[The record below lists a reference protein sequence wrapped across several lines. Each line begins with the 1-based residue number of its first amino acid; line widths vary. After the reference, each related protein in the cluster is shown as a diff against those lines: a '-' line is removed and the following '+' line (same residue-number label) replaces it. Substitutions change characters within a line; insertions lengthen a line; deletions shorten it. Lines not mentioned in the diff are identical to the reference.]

1 MDLGKYRKIDIG
13 SFVTDGNDLFVVRV
27 NKMWVNDHYKFLG
40 KEIVRSR
47 LTEEVRNETVY
58 WVGKGITIKKAR
70 AIALAFLGQ
79 IPKGHYLKFKDGDA
93 TNAVIDNLEYAKR
106 GRPKIET
113 RKPGDFITYD
123 KSKKKFRLCHK
134 LLPRKQ
140 FASMTEAQAFLDDA
154 LKDAEAEVED
164 TVSVAESGPICVIES
179 DSEEETQSVPAGSLP
194 VPT

>member
-1 MDLGKYRKIDIG
+1 MDLGKYRKIDVG
-13 SFVTDGNDLFVVRV
+13 TCVTDGKDLFTVRV
-27 NKMWVNDHYKFLG
+27 NKMWDKDRYKILG
-40 KEIVRSR
+40 KEIVRSNM
-47 LTEEVRNETVY
+47 TEEVRNDTVY

-106 GRPKIET
+106 GRPKIVT

-123 KSKKKFRLCHK
+123 KSKKKYRLCHK

-140 FASMTEAQAFLDDA
+140 FASEAEAQAYLDDA
-154 LKDAEAEVED
+154 LKEAEEEVED
-164 TVSVAESGPICVIES
+164 TVSVAESGPIAEIES
-179 DSEEETQSVPAGSLP
+179 DSEQEVEA
-194 VPT
+194 

>member
-1 MDLGKYRKIDIG
+1 MDLGKYHKIDIG
-13 SFVTDGNDLFVVRV
+13 TFVTDGKDLFSVRV
-27 NKMWVNDHYKFLG
+27 NKMWDNGRYKLLG

-79 IPKGHYLKFKDGDA
+79 VPKGFFLKFKDGDT

-140 FASMTEAQAFLDDA
+140 FATQAEAQVYLDNA
-154 LKDAEAEVED
+154 LKDAEEEVED
-164 TVSVAESGPICVIES
+164 TVSVAESGPIAEIES
-179 DSEEETQSVPAGSLP
+179 DSEEEEN
-194 VPT
+194 

>member
-1 MDLGKYRKIDIG
+1 MDLSKYRKIDIG
-13 SFVTDGNDLFVVRV
+13 VFLTDGKDLFAVKVI
-27 NKMWVNDHYKFLG
+27 KMWDKDHYKMLG
-40 KEIVRSR
+40 KEIVRSS
-47 LTEEVRNETVY
+47 LTEEVRKDTVY

-70 AIALAFLGQ
+70 AIALAFLGSV
-79 IPKGHYLKFKDGDA
+79 PKGHYLKFKDGDA

-140 FASMTEAQAFLDDA
+140 FATQAEAQAFLDDA

-164 TVSVAESGPICVIES
+164 TISVAESGPICVIES
-179 DSEEETQSVPAGSLP
+179 DSEEEVEA
-194 VPT
+194 